1 VTGSTCPLSAHW
13 VLWTGRSH
21 EHLSGGSYPDCHC
34 DHAHMRTAVRASRLI
49 PIILLGACKFMQRRG
64 ENGPGAIRALRDVSG
79 VILPFRQPGNRR
91 ERVWSMG
98 DLLSR
103 NCAPSPEAGKT
114 SESEGYPSPDPILWH

>member
-34 DHAHMRTAVRASRLI
+34 DHAHMRTAVRAPRLI

-79 VILPFRQPGNRR
+79 VILPFRQPSRACLVYGRFVVPQLRTVPGGWQDFR
-91 ERVWSMG
+91 E
-98 DLLSR
+98 
-103 NCAPSPEAGKT
+103 
-114 SESEGYPSPDPILWH
+114 